1 MRRHNVLPID
11 VRVAQDVVGGTG
23 FAPTAASHRDAG
35 RRVRRKS
42 FHQYLRPL
50 VAAAV
55 SQVKSGKF
63 FLCSRI
69 IQTCL
74 VDSSRMA
81 LAPVIDEAAILKGL
95 PYDESKLE
103 TSPVYKGRSKS
114 LKINDVV
121 ELVTTVVR
129 LAYNEVD

>member
-1 MRRHNVLPID
+1 
-11 VRVAQDVVGGTG
+11 
-23 FAPTAASHRDAG
+23 
-35 RRVRRKS
+35 
-42 FHQYLRPL
+42 
-50 VAAAV
+50 
-55 SQVKSGKF
+55 
-63 FLCSRI
+63 
-69 IQTCL
+69 
-74 VDSSRMA
+74 MA

-114 LKINDVV
+114 LKINDFV